1 VGHSGIN
8 IELKAWDPDPRRSL
22 GRCREIGADEGG
34 LLAQHDT
41 YFRATTGR
49 LKLREQEGIAPHLI
63 AYDRPDLRGRR
74 ESRYEVTDVERPEEL
89 RAVLAAGL
97 GIRVE
102 VAKRRRLFRW
112 DGVRIHLDNVD
123 GLGAFIEFE
132 AIVGAPEEF
141 SYRHRQVDELK
152 KAFEI
157 READIVAI
165 GYGELLLAA
174 NNPGE
179 VNGPGRSN
187 A

>member
-1 VGHSGIN
+1 VGGPGLN
-8 IELKAWDPDPRRSL
+8 VELKARDPNPRRSL
-22 GRCREIGADEGG
+22 SRCREIGAEDGG
-34 LLAQHDT
+34 VLIQHDT
-41 YFRATTGR
+41 YFRAVAAR

-63 AYDRPDLRGRR
+63 AYDRPDFRGRR
-74 ESRYEVTDVERPEEL
+74 QSRYEVTDVERPEEL
-89 RAVLAAGL
+89 RTVLAAAL

-132 AIVGAPEEF
+132 AIVSAPEEF

-179 VNGPGRSN
+179 VNGPVRSN